1 MSGKANLEPKRD
13 TPPSRH
19 PDPFFGEEIATGI
32 GGLVCL
38 DTTGTIVFAGP
49 YVGELVGYDPDELFG
64 RPLVDLFADDRDDP
78 LEQFLEQGRSRPK
91 HQDDT
96 LSGGALECTH
106 SLVHGDGRL
115 VPVTLAVDE
124 VEHDGRRLLIVRLRN
139 RTELEADR
147 RYDGVVNTVADG
159 IYYLDSEGRFVAVND
174 RIVEATGYER
184 DYLLGEHVSVLLDDE
199 TIERTEHRIRELM
212 RTGGESVT
220 LDLDVTTATG
230 EQLPCELRLSV
241 LERHGEFV
249 GTVGVVRDVTDRLE
263 RERAVEHRSAVIE
276 SAIDGMGFSD
286 ETGELCYVNPALAEL
301 HGYDEPEALV
311 GTSWK
316 VLFPEEE
323 ADRIEREILPIVLER
338 GYWRGEATGKR
349 ADGSRFPQEH
359 SLTAH
364 GDGIVCVAR
373 DITERKT
380 RERQLEALIEVAR
393 ELMSADTHDDIAQIG
408 IEAVENVLEFE
419 VACIRL
425 FDEDANR
432 LAFVAL
438 TDGALELLE
447 TQMAYDLESTL
458 AGRAFRD
465 EEPLINATDQRGDVG
480 SESPFEN
487 ASVHVPIG
495 RCGVLSFIVRS
506 DEQVDDNDVHLV
518 ELLAMGIGAALERAD
533 RTRLLRTQERE
544 LRQQHNQLETLIR
557 INAVNNEISTS
568 LVAATVR
575 EELDRTI
582 CEHLVESEFYQSA
595 WIGRIEGAS
604 DRFGSAIGVG
614 VEESYLDTI
623 TNASLSGIGGGV
635 VKRAIESQ
643 EMHVIY
649 QYQIDG
655 INGADEED
663 GEAGE
668 DVESIAAVPLL
679 FGDRL
684 VGVLVINSVRDDVFC
699 EQAVSGFESL
709 GKVIGFAQNALK
721 SRKLLLAD
729 SIVELEFRVADPAVF
744 HIRLTADLDCRC
756 EFQRGIPIE
765 NGRLITY
772 DRIVGAEPSAVLE
785 VAQEAAHIERAR
797 VVSDRPEGFV
807 LETVTSHSLVQHALE
822 LGTTVR
828 SAVAD
833 GGEGTVLIEAPHTA
847 DVRELVGAFV
857 REFDALELVAK
868 RERDHSV
875 TTADEFRTAV
885 ATNLTEKQCGAL
897 EAAYLAGYY
906 DWPRKTT
913 AEELAESMDISSSTL
928 HQHLRKANWNLLSAF
943 FDEPTSTPRVE

>member
-1 MSGKANLEPKRD
+1 M
-13 TPPSRH
+13 
-19 PDPFFGEEIATGI
+19 

-38 DTTGTIVFAGP
+38 DPTGRIVFASP
-49 YVGELVGYDPDELFG
+49 YVAELLGYDPEELPD
-64 RPLVDLFADDRDDP
+64 RPIADLFPDGRRDP
-78 LEQFLEQGRSRPK
+78 LEMLLERARSGVEA
-91 HQDDT
+91 QEGVLTDGT
-96 LSGGALECTH
+96 LEYDL
-106 SLVHGDGRL
+106 SLVHDDGRD
-115 VPVTLAVDE
+115 VPVTLAVSE

-139 RTELEADR
+139 RSETEASR

-184 DYLLGEHVSVLLDDE
+184 DRLLGEHVSLLLDDD
-199 TIERTEHRIRELM
+199 TIARTERQIRELI
-212 RTGGESVT
+212 RTGEKSAT
-220 LDLDVTTATG
+220 LELDVTTASG
-230 EQLPCELRLSV
+230 EDLPCELRLSV
-241 LERHGEFV
+241 LERNGEFV
-249 GTVGVVRDVTDRLE
+249 GTVGVVRDIADRLE

-286 ETGELCYVNPALAEL
+286 DTGELCYVNPALAEL
-301 HGYDEPEALV
+301 HGYDEPADLV
-311 GTSWK
+311 GASWK
-316 VLFPEEE
+316 VLFPEDE
-323 ADRIEREILPIVLER
+323 ADRIEREILPTVVER
-338 GYWRGEATGKR
+338 GYWRGEATGVR

-364 GDGIVCVAR
+364 DDGIVCVAR
-373 DITERKT
+373 DVTERKA
-380 RERQLEALIEVAR
+380 RERQLEALNEVAR
-393 ELMSADTHDDIAQIG
+393 ELMSAESHDEIAQIG
-408 IEAVENVLEFE
+408 VEAVEDVLEFE

-438 TDGALELLE
+438 TDGAIELLE

-465 EEPLINATDQRGDVG
+465 EAPLLNVSDQRDASG
-480 SESPFEN
+480 SESAFEN

-495 RCGVLSFIVRS
+495 RWGVLSLLVRS

-582 CEHLVESEFYQSA
+582 CEYLVESELYQSA
-595 WIGRIEGAS
+595 WIGRIESAS
-604 DRFGSAIGVG
+604 GRFGSAVGVG

-623 TNASLSGIGGGV
+623 TNTSLSGVAGGAV
-635 VKRAIESQ
+635 ERAIETQ
-643 EMHVIY
+643 EMQVIY

-655 INGADEED
+655 INGADEKES
-663 GEAGE
+663 EADE

-699 EQAVSGFESL
+699 EKAVTGFESL

-721 SRKLLLAD
+721 SRELLLAD
-729 SIVELEFRVADPAVF
+729 SVVELEFRVADPAVF
-744 HIRLTADLDCRC
+744 HIQLTAELDCRC
-756 EFQRGIPIE
+756 EFQRGVPIE

-772 DRIVGAEPSAVLE
+772 DRISGAEPSAVLE
-785 VAQEAAHIERAR
+785 VAEEAAHIERAR
-797 VVSDRPEGFV
+797 VVSDRPDSFV
-807 LETVTSHSLVQHALE
+807 LETVTAHSLVQHALE

-833 GGEGTVLIEAPHTA
+833 GGQGTVLIEAPHTA
-847 DVRELVGAFV
+847 DVREIVGAFV

-875 TTADEFRTAV
+875 TTADEFRDAV
-885 ATNLTEKQCGAL
+885 ATNLTEKQRGAL

-943 FDEPTSTPRVE
+943 FDESTTTPRVE